1 MTLWGVYLLEC
12 ADDTLYCG
20 VTPDMEQRLAAH
32 NEGKGAK
39 YTRGRLPVSLVAFS
53 GCRFEHGEALR
64 QERAVKRLPCRQ
76 KEAHIR
82 ALADGTD
89 GGTP

>member
-12 ADDTLYCG
+12 ADGTLYCG

-39 YTRGRLPVSLVAFS
+39 YTRGRLPAKLVAFS
-53 GCRFEHGEALR
+53 GCRFDHGEALR
-64 QERAVKRLPCRQ
+64 QERAVKRLPRQ
-76 KEAHIR
+76 KKAAGIKIMR
-82 ALADGTD
+82 
-89 GGTP
+89 